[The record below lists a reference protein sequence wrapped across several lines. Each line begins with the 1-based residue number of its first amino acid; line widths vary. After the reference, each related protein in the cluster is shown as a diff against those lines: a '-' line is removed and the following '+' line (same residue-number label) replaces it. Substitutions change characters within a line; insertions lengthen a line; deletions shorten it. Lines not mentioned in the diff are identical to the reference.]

1 MQPLPAWV
9 AIVVAIVGAL
19 GNVIQ
24 FVLNARRGAADTDKV
39 RADIELGFLQ
49 EAMEMR
55 RALRDE
61 QEQAQARVRQ
71 ENEALR
77 QQVSDLAARLQLHD
91 SERQQWQSERVE
103 LQLRQTAL
111 EDEIRVWQHGSN
123 CGRG

>member
-1 MQPLPAWV
+1 V